1 MFKKLRWEFIVVT
14 LASLVAVMGI
24 IFGSVFATNYN
35 KIVSDADNVIEVL
48 IDNGGTF
55 PKGPDIPDAPSGP
68 KDNTSDQTSSDTSSS
83 TDSSNTPPEK
93 PNTSDSNHPSDAPEE
108 KKEDDRINDGFT
120 PETPY
125 ETRYFA
131 VINVDGEITCNMD
144 QQVTINENEAKS
156 MTSELIENN
165 KNKGFYG
172 IYRYKIQTTET
183 GYIAIFVDC
192 NKSLNSY
199 HSMIGTTLWISSA
212 GFVAF
217 FILLFFLSK
226 WVFDPVKKSYEKQ
239 NRFIANATHEL
250 KTPLTIVSANNE
262 IIEMQFGET
271 EETQAINKQVQS
283 LTSMI
288 NDLTTLTKLNEQ
300 DSLSKKERFNINNI
314 LNDLIDS
321 FDHVYD
327 IKNIIFTYE
336 LDNDLSMEG
345 DSSLI
350 SKLFYIMFD
359 NANKYAI
366 SYFKVTANKNNKLI
380 SLDFEND
387 TDIKEDHPE
396 RLLERFYR
404 NPTDM
409 NKVDGN
415 GIGLSIA
422 KEIVDLHKGSIK
434 IKIQNDVFHILVDF
448 KTN

>member
-1 MFKKLRWEFIVVT
+1 MIKKLRWKFIVVT

-35 KIVSDADNVIEVL
+35 KIISDVDNVIEVL
-48 IDNGGTF
+48 IDNDGSF
-55 PKGPDIPDAPSGP
+55 PKGPDVPDVPSGP
-68 KDNTSDQTSSDTSSS
+68 KDNTSSQTSSDTSS
-83 TDSSNTPPEK
+83 TSSNTPPEK
-93 PNTSDSNHPSDAPEE
+93 PNTSDSNHPSDEPEDKSLGNE
-108 KKEDDRINDGFT
+108 KPNEGFT

-131 VINVDGEITCNMD
+131 VINVNGETTCNMD

-156 MTSELIENN
+156 ITSNLIESN
-165 KNKGFYG
+165 KSQGFYS
-172 IYRYKIQTTET
+172 IYRYKIQTTDT

-192 NKSLNSY
+192 NKSLSSY
-199 HSMIGTTLWISSA
+199 RSMVGTTLWISGA

-271 EETQAINKQVQS
+271 EETQAINKQVRS

-300 DSLSKKERFNINNI
+300 DNLSKTEKFSINNI

-327 IKNIIFTYE
+327 IRNILFTYE

-366 SYFKVTANKNNKLI
+366 SYFKVTAKKNNKSV

-387 TDIKEDHPE
+387 TDIKEEHPE

-422 KEIVDLHKGSIK
+422 KEIIDLHKGSIK
-434 IKIQNDVFHILVDF
+434 IKIQNDVFHILIDF